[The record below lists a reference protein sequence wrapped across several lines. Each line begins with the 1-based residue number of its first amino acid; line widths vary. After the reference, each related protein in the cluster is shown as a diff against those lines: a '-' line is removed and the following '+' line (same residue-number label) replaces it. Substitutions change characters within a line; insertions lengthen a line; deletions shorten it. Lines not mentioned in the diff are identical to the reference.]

1 MHLRVLAVGGRQP
14 AWVTDAFSDYAAR
27 LPRNWRFRL
36 QEIPLASRG
45 RQRTPQSRDLESDAI
60 IAACNDNERLVVL
73 DERGKQPDS
82 VLLSKWLED
91 WQSDG
96 RDVCFAIGGPDGVT
110 QTCLDAADR
119 RWSLSRLTL
128 PHGLVRVMLVEQLYR
143 AWTLQTGHPYHR
155 A

>member
-14 AWVTDAFSDYAAR
+14 AWVTDAFAEYAAR

-36 QEIPLASRG
+36 QEIPLANRG
-45 RQRTPQSRDLESDAI
+45 RPRKPQSRDQESDAI
-60 IAACNDNERLVVL
+60 ISSLNHNERLIVL
-73 DERGKQPDS
+73 DEHGAQPDS
-82 VLLSKWLED
+82 VKLASWLAD

-96 RDVCFAIGGPDGVT
+96 RDVCFAIGGPDGLSKA
-110 QTCLDAADR
+110 CLDAADR
-119 RWSLSRLTL
+119 SWSLSNLTL
-128 PHGLVRVMLVEQLYR
+128 PHGLVRVMLAEQLYR